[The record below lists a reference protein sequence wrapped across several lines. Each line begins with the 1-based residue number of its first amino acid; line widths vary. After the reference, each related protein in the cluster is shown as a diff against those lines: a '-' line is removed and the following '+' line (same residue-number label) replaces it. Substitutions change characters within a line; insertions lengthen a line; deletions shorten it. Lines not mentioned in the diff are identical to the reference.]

1 MEIYLSGH
9 PKFCLTGFYG
19 EPNRSLRENSW
30 RKLRQLASASS
41 LPWCLVGDLNNVMS
55 NKDKRGGRPYPSWL
69 INGFQE
75 AISDCNLIDMDLVGH
90 QFTWER
96 GRGTNN
102 WVELYNL
109 GPSASDHAP
118 LWLNLDLRKRTTFT
132 YRFRFENAWT
142 RDPLCRQIVQD
153 STSLAEWGRN
163 IIGRFKHR
171 IARLKTILQWTQG
184 RRDRYSLQ
192 KYKET
197 QALLFEVLSQHE
209 VFWRQRSKQLWLQVG
224 DLNTTFF
231 HASANKRRRRNQIVA
246 LKDDEGVLRDWDN
259 GLGTVMVDYFKHLF
273 SASSTDWHSVTECIS
288 ASISEDVNMDLVR
301 PIESEEVRQALFQMH
316 PDKSPGPDGFS
327 PGFYQKF
334 WDIVGEDIISMVQ
347 EFFTTSTFLNHL
359 LETNIVLIP
368 KKSDP
373 ESMGDLR
380 PIALCNVVYKVVSK
394 VMTNRMKS
402 VLKMVISETQSAFVP
417 GRLITDNIMVAFEVM
432 HYLKRKGSGKDGFMA
447 LKLDMSKA
455 YDTIEWGFLEAMM
468 KKMGFGDH
476 WVSLVMKCVS
486 SVSYKIA
493 IEGQEL
499 GPIVPTRGLRQG
511 DPLSPYLFIFCAEG
525 FFALISKFVGEGRLT
540 GCKVAR
546 AAPVIS
552 HMLFADDSYLF
563 CKASMEEAVHV
574 KELLHSYQVASGQQI
589 NLAKSSVF
597 FSTNTRIETRQDI
610 CTELHIPEAGPYSMY
625 LGLPNTLGRNKSVL
639 LGYIKDKMRKR
650 IEQWEGRLLSKAG
663 KEVLIKT
670 VAQALPS
677 YAMNVFLL
685 PLGLCKEMEMLMS
698 RYWWRSSSSNGRGI
712 HWRKWD
718 SLTVH
723 KVKGGMGFRDLHDFN
738 RSLLCKQG
746 WRLLTNPNSLV
757 SRTFKA
763 RYYRNGNYLS
773 AELGSNPS
781 YIWRSIWEVKDLVT
795 SVHPALIGA
804 KVSSLLLVDSREWDV
819 DLLKDLFNDRDLRC
833 ILSIPLSNNR
843 PMDSWFWSLEP
854 FGFFTVKSCYKF
866 LQVLKNGE
874 ATDLEMTF
882 WKGLW
887 KVRVPPK
894 VKDLVWRASTGC
906 LPTNSQLHSRYV
918 GVDPLCPLCQ
928 SDRETITHALV
939 GCSRVWQCWVS
950 LGFRLVRPASE
961 TFTSWLKISVAGLN
975 DDQRAQAFM
984 LCWAVWRRRND
995 YVWRNRRGTNHGVFL
1010 TADSSLLAWVQA
1022 QDREI
1027 APLPNF
1033 LSPADGR
1040 LSWVKPPLGALKIN
1054 VDAAIFSAAATY
1066 SFAGIVRDHEG
1077 AFVEAFSV
1085 CRAGVVSP
1093 ELGEA
1098 LGVREALSWIKKRSW
1113 QQVEIETDSL
1123 LVVQAL
1129 RSSTSMASYFGVVTD
1144 ECKALW
1150 KELVSVSIYFVKRS
1164 TNEAA
1169 HALAKAS
1176 STLAAER
1183 MLSKENISSI
1193 VLDVLLKDCC

>member
-1 MEIYLSGH
+1 MVRQKQPKVLFLCETLCKRDKVEWVRATIGFEGCFAVDCLGHSGGIAMLWKVGEEASLMSYGHNHVDMEICLCGH
-9 PKFCLTGFYG
+9 PKFRLTGFYG
-19 EPNRSLRENSW
+19 KPNRSLREDSW

-41 LPWCLVGDLNNVMS
+41 LPWCLVDLNN
-55 NKDKRGGRPYPSWL
+55 
-69 INGFQE
+69 
-75 AISDCNLIDMDLVGH
+75 
-90 QFTWER
+90 FTWER
-96 GRGTNN
+96 GRGTDN
-102 WVELYNL
+102 WVEVHLDRALVSQGWLSLFANAKLYNL

-153 STSLAEWGRN
+153 RWGVPHSDTLFQKIHCCSTSLAEWGRN
-163 IIGRFKHR
+163 ITGRFKHQ

-197 QALLFEVLSQHE
+197 QALLF
-209 VFWRQRSKQLWLQVG
+209 KAG
-224 DLNTTFF
+224 DPNTKFF

-301 PIESEEVRQALFQMH
+301 PIESEEVKQALFQMH

-347 EFFTTSTFLNHL
+347 DFFTTGTFLNHL
-359 LETNIVLIP
+359 SETNIVLIP

-394 VMTNRMKS
+394 VMANRMKS

-455 YDTIEWGFLEAMM
+455 YDRIEWGFLEAMM

-511 DPLSPYLFIFCAEG
+511 DPLSPYLFIIYAEG
-525 FFALISKFVGEGRLT
+525 FSALISKFFGEGRLT
-540 GCKVAR
+540 GCKLAR

-552 HMLFADDSYLF
+552 HMLFTDDSYLF

-610 CTELHIPEAGPYSMY
+610 CTELHIPEVGPYSMY

-677 YAMNVFLL
+677 YAMNFFLL

-718 SLTVH
+718 SLTMH

-781 YIWRSIWEVKDLVT
+781 YIWRSIWEVKALVKSGARCRVGNGETIIINSDPWVLDRDNPWVT

-854 FGFFTVKSCYKF
+854 SGFFT
-866 LQVLKNGE
+866 
-874 ATDLEMTF
+874 
-882 WKGLW
+882 
-887 KVRVPPK
+887 
-894 VKDLVWRASTGC
+894 
-906 LPTNSQLHSRYV
+906 
-918 GVDPLCPLCQ
+918 
-928 SDRETITHALV
+928 
-939 GCSRVWQCWVS
+939 
-950 LGFRLVRPASE
+950 
-961 TFTSWLKISVAGLN
+961 ISVAGLN

-995 YVWRNRRGTNHGVFL
+995 YVWRNRRGTNHGVLL

-1066 SFAGIVRDHEG
+1066 SFACIVRDHEG

-1093 ELGEA
+1093 GLGEA

-1129 RSSTSMASYFGVVTD
+1129 RISTSMASYFGVVID

-1164 TNEAA
+1164 ANEVA

-1176 STLAAER
+1176 STVAER
-1183 MLSKENISSI
+1183 MLLKENISSI